1 MTEMKRASSAAR
13 PVGVAALIAFVL
25 VSLNMRIAFGGVGP
39 VLPYMQLD
47 PLVAAALTAFPALC
61 MGLFAPLGAVA
72 GRRFGEER
80 ALFLAVLALT
90 LGILLRSMN
99 IAGLLV
105 GTIVASGGI
114 AALNVLMPVF
124 VRQQFPPDR
133 IGVMMGLFAMMMASG
148 GTVMAALAVPLY
160 GVSGE
165 SWQVTLGVAA
175 VPAALA
181 LVALLPLLGASSR
194 PEGLGLPARP
204 WRWLLA
210 HPTVWSL
217 IGFFR
222 IQSLVFYAVL
232 AWLPTIYVSRGAA
245 PAMGGI
251 YLATWLVAVTAGS
264 FLGPT
269 LAARR
274 NDHRR
279 YILLSILA
287 CIAGL
292 VGVVL
297 APLGQGLFWSTV
309 LGLGM
314 GAGQGLPG
322 VLYAKRTADHAQMTQ
337 LSGMVQT
344 VGYLVAGVGPLVA
357 TVLFRWSGGW
367 TWPLAVFVVLLVFN
381 AFASLH
387 CGRDHVI
394 AMPERA

>member
-1 MTEMKRASSAAR
+1 MTNLSRTSSPTG
-13 PVGVAALIAFVL
+13 PVGFVVLIAFIL

-39 VLPYMQLD
+39 VLPYMRLD

-61 MGLFAPLGAVA
+61 MGLFAPLGAMA

-90 LGILLRSMN
+90 IGILLRSVN

-124 VRQQFPPDR
+124 VRQQFPPR
-133 IGVMMGLFAMMMASG
+133 RMGMMMGLFAMMMAGG

-160 GVSGE
+160 GASGE
-165 SWQVTLGVAA
+165 SWKVTLGVAA
-175 VPAALA
+175 VPAVLA

-194 PEGLGLPARP
+194 PDGLGLPVRP

-217 IGFFR
+217 IGFFS
-222 IQSLVFYAVL
+222 IQSLIFYAVL

-264 FLGPT
+264 FLAPT
-269 LAARR
+269 VAARR
-274 NDHRR
+274 DDHRR
-279 YILLSILA
+279 HILLTIA
-287 CIAGL
+287 VCIVGL

-297 APLGQGLFWSTV
+297 APIGQGLFWSAV

-322 VLYAKRTADHAQMTQ
+322 VLYAKRTADHAQMAQ

-344 VGYLVAGVGPLVA
+344 VGYLVAGVGPLIA
-357 TVLFRWSGGW
+357 TVLYRWSDGW
-367 TWPLAVFVVLLVFN
+367 TWPLAVFVALLVFN

-394 AMPERA
+394 AVAEQA